1 MGRNSTPCIPFFC
14 LLNTVKNKTLYRC
27 VIIMFNER
35 FFNQI
40 LNGFYLYRIPVFAQ
54 FIYIGFDFRRHL
66 LQYLRKIVNL

>member
-1 MGRNSTPCIPFFC
+1 
-14 LLNTVKNKTLYRC
+14 
-27 VIIMFNER
+27 MFDER